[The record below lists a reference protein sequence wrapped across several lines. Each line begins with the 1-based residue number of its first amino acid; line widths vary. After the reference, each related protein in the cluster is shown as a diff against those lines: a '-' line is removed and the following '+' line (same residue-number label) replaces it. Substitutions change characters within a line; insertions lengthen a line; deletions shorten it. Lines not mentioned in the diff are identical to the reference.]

1 MSPIDSLLERLY
13 TDGLSHD
20 AGDHER
26 WNRCLNI
33 TPETGQFLDILV
45 REAKPAR
52 ILELG
57 TSNGYSTIWL
67 ARAAKSVGTT
77 IDTVD
82 MLPSK
87 TEAARQ
93 NLAEAGL
100 LDVVT
105 LHTATVDE
113 FLASFDDQSA
123 DFIFLDSDRGQYVT
137 WWPEL
142 LRVLKFGTL
151 VVDNA
156 SSHPEEVAELR
167 ELIRER
173 RNLDA
178 VVLPIGKGELVVRMR

>member
-1 MSPIDSLLERLY
+1 MSRINLLLERLY
-13 TDGLSHD
+13 TNGLAHD

-26 WNRCLNI
+26 WDRCLNI

-45 REAKPAR
+45 RETKPTR

-67 ARAAKSVGTT
+67 ARAAKSVGAT

-87 TEAARQ
+87 TEAARK

-100 LDVVT
+100 LEVVT
-105 LHTATVDE
+105 LHTATVNE
-113 FLASFDDQSA
+113 FLASFADQSV
-123 DFIFLDSDRGQYVT
+123 DFIFLDSDRSQYVT
-137 WWPEL
+137 WWPDL
-142 LRVLKFGTL
+142 LRVLNFGTL
-151 VVDNA
+151 IVDNA

-167 ELIRER
+167 ELIRQR
-173 RNLDA
+173 GDLDA
-178 VVLPIGKGELVVRMR
+178 VVLPIGKGELVVRAR